1 MLAMLH
7 SPSVLLIVMPPEGGR
22 RSRADDAILI
32 RSGRETAK
40 FYSR

>member
-1 MLAMLH
+1 
-7 SPSVLLIVMPPEGGR
+7 MPPEGGR
-22 RSRADDAILI
+22 RAGECRRVRSRADDAILI